1 MSQESYGLFINI
13 CDLCFVLLQVMLFLV
28 IWDIFFRPERGKKE
42 VLSAG
47 VFAAAN
53 VLLRLCPG
61 VPGWVRY
68 AVSVAA
74 VLGYCHIR
82 YKGCLEKAVF
92 TLLLLYNFHGMSF
105 LVSNSLYQFL
115 MDSRRVR
122 FISSPSWNTRCWFCL
137 ISSPGKDRM
146 GAGTVCIT
154 SSCMQS
160 VNAEMIL
167 SITFSSCS
175 SSVSNSNFP
184 MFPTVVNYCITNQ
197 YIYFR
202 LLIHIFLFRVSHYL
216 NIDDSF
222 WNFPISFRYN
232 IDSDRSVLYLY
243 C

>member
-13 CDLCFVLLQVMLFLV
+13 CDLYLVLLQVMLFLV

-42 VLSAG
+42 VLSAS

-74 VLGYCHIR
+74 VLGYCRIR

-115 MDSRRVR
+115 MDGLMGRLDVR
-122 FISSPSWNTRCWFCL
+122 DAEYMLHMYKSQVIGQGCNFL
-137 ISSPGKDRM
+137 IY
-146 GAGTVCIT
+146 T
-154 SSCMQS
+154 
-160 VNAEMIL
+160 
-167 SITFSSCS
+167 
-175 SSVSNSNFP
+175 
-184 MFPTVVNYCITNQ
+184 
-197 YIYFR
+197 
-202 LLIHIFLFRVSHYL
+202 
-216 NIDDSF
+216 
-222 WNFPISFRYN
+222 ISFVSMVN
-232 IDSDRSVLYLY
+232 IILLGSHQFPA
-243 C
+243 